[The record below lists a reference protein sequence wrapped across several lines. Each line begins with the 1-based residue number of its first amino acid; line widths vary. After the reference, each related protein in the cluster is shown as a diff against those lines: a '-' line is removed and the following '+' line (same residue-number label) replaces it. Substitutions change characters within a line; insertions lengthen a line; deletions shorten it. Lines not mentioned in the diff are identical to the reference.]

1 MEEETLFMDQPPR
14 LLMWNYT
21 DEEQERL
28 AAVLKEVGAP
38 PASSIEKIQGNL
50 TLKEIIHSGSQCDE
64 PLISHE
70 KVLLFYNIPP
80 KGVYF
85 LLDLF
90 KTKDLP
96 RPIYAVVTEHSIEW
110 PFGKLLEHLI
120 EERDAAARREG
131 SSVEP

>member
-1 MEEETLFMDQPPR
+1 
-14 LLMWNYT
+14 MWNYT
-21 DEEQERL
+21 DEEQKRL

-38 PASSIEKIQGNL
+38 SASPIEKIQGNL
-50 TLKEIIHSGSQCDE
+50 TLREIIHLGGRCDE
-64 PLISHE
+64 PLISDE

-110 PFGKLLEHLI
+110 AFGKLLEHLI

-131 SSVEP
+131 SSVDP

>member
-1 MEEETLFMDQPPR
+1 MEEEAQFMDQPPR

-28 AAVLKEVGAP
+28 ATVLKEVGAP
-38 PASSIEKIQGNL
+38 PASLIEKIQGNL
-50 TLKEIIHSGSQCDE
+50 ALKEIIHSGGQCDE
-64 PLISHE
+64 PLISDE

-85 LLDLF
+85 LLDVF

-96 RPIYAVVTEHSIEW
+96 RPIYAVVTEHSIHW
-110 PFGKLLEHLI
+110 PFSKLLEHLV

-131 SSVEP
+131 SPENP